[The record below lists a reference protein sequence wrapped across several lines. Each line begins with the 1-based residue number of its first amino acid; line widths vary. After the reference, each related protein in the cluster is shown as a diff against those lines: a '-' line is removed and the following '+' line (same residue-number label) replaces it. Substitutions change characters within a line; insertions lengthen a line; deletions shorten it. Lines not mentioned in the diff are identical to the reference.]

1 MQNLYFWG
9 IILPYEVKIFVF
21 IGEKM
26 IINEVKLKESL
37 KKKGITKSALCD
49 EIGISSRTIAKIG
62 KGEDIN
68 DKVAQKIAEF
78 LGVENTD
85 LVEDNVILKTLQTEK
100 KLKVSGGLYHET
112 QIKLTYNSNHIEGSK
127 LTEEQTRYI
136 FETKTVGELPSN
148 VQIDDIIETNNHFR
162 CIDYVIDNAV
172 DELSEEFILTL
183 QKILKEGT
191 EHAKNYGAGKY
202 KSLPNVVGGIE
213 TAKPADVALEM
224 KKLIAWYNSIKK
236 VAFEDIVEFHYRFE
250 TIHPFQDGNGRIGRL
265 IAFKQCLKNNFI
277 PFYIDDANKW
287 LYYRGLR
294 EWKSEKNY
302 LIETCRFGQ
311 DQYKMLLNY
320 FGIKC

>member
-1 MQNLYFWG
+1 M
-9 IILPYEVKIFVF
+9 
-21 IGEKM
+21 
-26 IINEVKLKESL
+26 
-37 KKKGITKSALCD
+37 
-49 EIGISSRTIAKIG
+49 
-62 KGEDIN
+62 
-68 DKVAQKIAEF
+68 
-78 LGVENTD
+78 
-85 LVEDNVILKTLQTEK
+85 
-100 KLKVSGGLYHET
+100 
-112 QIKLTYNSNHIEGSK
+112 
-127 LTEEQTRYI
+127 
-136 FETKTVGELPSN
+136 PSN

-162 CIDYVIDNAV
+162 CIDYVIDNAMY
-172 DELSEEFILTL
+172 ELSEDFILTL

-191 EHAKNYGAGKY
+191 EHANTSGAGKY

-213 TAKPADVALEM
+213 TAKPADVASEM

-311 DQYKMLLNY
+311 DQYKMILDY
-320 FGIKC
+320 FDIKC

>member
-1 MQNLYFWG
+1 
-9 IILPYEVKIFVF
+9 
-21 IGEKM
+21 M

-136 FETKTVGELPSN
+136 FETKTVGELPAN

-183 QKILKEGT
+183 QK
-191 EHAKNYGAGKY
+191 
-202 KSLPNVVGGIE
+202 S
-213 TAKPADVALEM
+213 
-224 KKLIAWYNSIKK
+224 
-236 VAFEDIVEFHYRFE
+236 
-250 TIHPFQDGNGRIGRL
+250 
-265 IAFKQCLKNNFI
+265 
-277 PFYIDDANKW
+277 
-287 LYYRGLR
+287 
-294 EWKSEKNY
+294 
-302 LIETCRFGQ
+302 
-311 DQYKMLLNY
+311 
-320 FGIKC
+320 

>member
-1 MQNLYFWG
+1 
-9 IILPYEVKIFVF
+9 
-21 IGEKM
+21 M
-26 IINEVKLKESL
+26 IINEVKLKELL

-49 EIGISSRTIAKIG
+49 EIGVSSRTIAKIG

-68 DKVAQKIAEF
+68 DKVAKKIAEF
-78 LGVENTD
+78 LGVEKTD

-162 CIDYVIDNAV
+162 CIDYVIDKSM
-172 DELSEEFILTL
+172 DELSEDFILTL

-191 EHAKNYGAGKY
+191 EHAKTYGAGKY

-213 TAKPADVALEM
+213 TAKPADVASEM

-236 VAFEDIVEFHYRFE
+236 VAFEDIVEFHFRFE
-250 TIHPFQDGNGRIGRL
+250 TIHPFQDGNGRVGRL
-265 IAFKQCLKNNFI
+265 LLFKECLKHNI
-277 PFYIDDANKW
+277 VPFVIDESLKMF
-287 LYYRGLR
+287 YYRGLA
-294 EWKSEKNY
+294 EWKREKGY
-302 LIETCRFGQ
+302 LIDTCLTAQ
-311 DQYKMLLNY
+311 DKFKAWLDY
-320 FGIKC
+320 FRVEY

>member
-1 MQNLYFWG
+1 
-9 IILPYEVKIFVF
+9 
-21 IGEKM
+21 M

-162 CIDYVIDNAV
+162 CRQINKLKDIKL
-172 DELSEEFILTL
+172 EL
-183 QKILKEGT
+183 
-191 EHAKNYGAGKY
+191 KNKY
-202 KSLPNVVGGIE
+202 KE
-213 TAKPADVALEM
+213 LEQ
-224 KKLIAWYNSIKK
+224 LFRVCNHG
-236 VAFEDIVEFHYRFE
+236 VTIVEV
-250 TIHPFQDGNGRIGRL
+250 
-265 IAFKQCLKNNFI
+265 
-277 PFYIDDANKW
+277 
-287 LYYRGLR
+287 
-294 EWKSEKNY
+294 
-302 LIETCRFGQ
+302 
-311 DQYKMLLNY
+311 
-320 FGIKC
+320 